1 MQNIA
6 NTVTSALTWAQAQG
20 LERIDAQWL
29 LLHVLGQPDAG
40 RAWLIAH
47 GDDALSSAQ
56 SELLFALC
64 ARRVAGEPVAYLTG
78 HKGFYG
84 LDLQVD
90 ARVLDPRPDTE
101 TLVDWA
107 LERLAGH
114 PAPRVLDLGTGSGA
128 IALALAHARPDAT
141 VLAVDASADA
151 LAVARANGERLRLPV
166 QFAQSDWF
174 SAVPGTF
181 DLIVSNPPYIAERD
195 PHLPALRHEPLA
207 ALVAGADGL
216 RDLRAIAAAA
226 PTHLVPGGWLLLEH
240 GWDQAEAVQTLLR
253 TQGFEEVQTRN
264 DLAGIGRCSGA
275 RRPRVK

>member
-1 MQNIA
+1 MNTIA
-6 NTVTSALTWAQAQG
+6 NTVTLALVWAQAQG

-47 GDDALSSAQ
+47 GDDALVGTQWEQFST
-56 SELLFALC
+56 LC
-64 ARRVAGEPVAYLTG
+64 ARRAAGEPVAYLTG
-78 HKGFYG
+78 QKGFYG
-84 LDLQVD
+84 LDLRVD

-107 LERLAGH
+107 LNCLAGQS
-114 PAPRVLDLGTGSGA
+114 APRVLDLGTGSGA
-128 IALALAHARPDAT
+128 IALALSHARPDAA

-151 LAVARANGERLRLPV
+151 LDVARANAERLRLPV
-166 QFAQSDWF
+166 QFLQSDWF
-174 SAVPGTF
+174 SKVQGPFG
-181 DLIVSNPPYIAERD
+181 LIVSNPPYIAEQD
-195 PHLPALRHEPLA
+195 PHLPALRHEPLS

-240 GWDQAEAVQTLLR
+240 GWDQAESVHALLHA
-253 TQGFEEVQTRN
+253 QGFEAVQTRN

-275 RRPRVK
+275 QWPRVK

>member
-29 LLHVLGQPDAG
+29 LLHVLGQPNSG

-166 QFAQSDWF
+166 QFTQSDWF
-174 SAVPGTF
+174 SEVQGAF
-181 DLIVSNPPYIAERD
+181 DLIVSNPPYIAEHD

-226 PTHLVPGGWLLLEH
+226 PAHLAPGGWLLLEH
-240 GWDQAEAVQTLLR
+240 GWDQAEAVQMLLR
-253 TQGFEEVQTRN
+253 AQGFEGVQTRN
-264 DLAGIGRCSGA
+264 DLTGIGRCSGGQ
-275 RRPRVK
+275 RPRVK

>member
-1 MQNIA
+1 MQTIV
-6 NTVTSALTWAQAQG
+6 NTVSSALTWAQAQG

-47 GDDALSSAQ
+47 GDDALSNAQ
-56 SELLFALC
+56 SEHFSALC
-64 ARRVAGEPVAYLTG
+64 ARRAAGEPVAYLTG

-84 LDLQVD
+84 LNLQVD

-151 LAVARANGERLRLPV
+151 LAVARANAERLRLPV

>member
-1 MQNIA
+1 MQTIV
-6 NTVTSALTWAQAQG
+6 NTVSSALTWAQAQG

-47 GDDALSSAQ
+47 GGDALSSAQ

-151 LAVARANGERLRLPV
+151 LAVARANAERLRLQV
-166 QFAQSDWF
+166 QFAQSD
-174 SAVPGTF
+174 
-181 DLIVSNPPYIAERD
+181 
-195 PHLPALRHEPLA
+195 
-207 ALVAGADGL
+207 
-216 RDLRAIAAAA
+216 
-226 PTHLVPGGWLLLEH
+226 
-240 GWDQAEAVQTLLR
+240 
-253 TQGFEEVQTRN
+253 
-264 DLAGIGRCSGA
+264 
-275 RRPRVK
+275 

>member
-6 NTVTSALTWAQAQG
+6 KLSSALTWAQAQG

-47 GDDALSSAQ
+47 GGDADRPLYEHFS
-56 SELLFALC
+56 ALC
-64 ARRVAGEPVAYLTG
+64 ASAALRASRWPTSRAQ
-78 HKGFYG
+78 G
-84 LDLQVD
+84 LLRPLELQVD

-151 LAVARANGERLRLPV
+151 LAVARANAERLRLPV

-174 SAVPGTF
+174 SAVPGALLTSSSPTRPT
-181 DLIVSNPPYIAERD
+181 LPNATRTCPRCGTNPWPLWWRAPTACAICAPSPRQRR
-195 PHLPALRHEPLA
+195 PTCARRLA
-207 ALVAGADGL
+207 AAGARLGPG
-216 RDLRAIAAAA
+216 RGRANA
-226 PTHLVPGGWLLLEH
+226 
-240 GWDQAEAVQTLLR
+240 
-253 TQGFEEVQTRN
+253 
-264 DLAGIGRCSGA
+264 LAY
-275 RRPRVK
+275 PRL